1 MWLLKTKIKVLKKSQ
16 KISGLKLFFDDL
28 IERNDKGERKKKRIE
43 KSLTNLKFNFLLFLK
58 TKCSVSPTCRWSKE
72 GFENNRSHAR
82 GAQKPTADT
91 FLQDTTFS
99 IQKSW
104 RYRPTQSN
112 TLLLVYTNSHTLTQ
126 THRHTYTMWIQINWR
141 RLFCFSS
148 SSFEWW
154 WWKRNAL
161 TRKDD
166 DDDAFL
172 TWKFLETIK
181 IALTRTVTAFV
192 VFSTTQINSSVD
204 EGYWKR
210 ERQVVV
216 GVRSTWMTANDCAA
230 TYLRS
235 RLLFASEAQPGQ
247 GFIFRERWY
256 T

>member
-72 GFENNRSHAR
+72 GFENNQSHAR
-82 GAQKPTADT
+82 GAQKHNSGHFSARHDVFNSKIPKGTGQLNQTLCCLSTQIPT
-91 FLQDTTFS
+91 
-99 IQKSW
+99 
-104 RYRPTQSN
+104 
-112 TLLLVYTNSHTLTQ
+112 HTLTHQ
-126 THRHTYTMWIQINWR
+126 HRHTHTHTMWIQINWR

-166 DDDAFL
+166 DDDDAFL
-172 TWKFLETIK
+172 T
-181 IALTRTVTAFV
+181 
-192 VFSTTQINSSVD
+192 
-204 EGYWKR
+204 
-210 ERQVVV
+210 
-216 GVRSTWMTANDCAA
+216 
-230 TYLRS
+230 
-235 RLLFASEAQPGQ
+235 
-247 GFIFRERWY
+247 
-256 T
+256 